1 MRRIQSDELNESTSS
16 LALIMPSTIDQVL
29 LDQDEDQNDMQSNG
43 IIAVLS
49 RSFLNL
55 RSFYKS
61 KKYFQE

>member
-1 MRRIQSDELNESTSS
+1 MQSDELNESTSS

>member
-1 MRRIQSDELNESTSS
+1 MRRIQSNELNESTSS

-55 RSFYKS
+55 HSFYRS